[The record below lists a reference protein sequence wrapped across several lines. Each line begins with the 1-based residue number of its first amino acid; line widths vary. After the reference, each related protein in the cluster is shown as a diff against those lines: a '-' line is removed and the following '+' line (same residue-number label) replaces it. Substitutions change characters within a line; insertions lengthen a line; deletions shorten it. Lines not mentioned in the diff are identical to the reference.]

1 MKGQFPW
8 IGRSRGSAGGMT
20 TSKINDKN
28 VMRAKAF
35 EVTNPKTAAQ
45 VMQRDFFKQV
55 QEVCASVTEDQ
66 LRSLFG
72 VKPKT
77 MTRRN
82 ALSKQIAAAYTITDG
97 VKSVD
102 FSKLLTIGNGEKVD
116 VNIYHTSYSEGG
128 DIFRYEYD
136 KLNVPNQDET
146 NLIFVIFNAT
156 RKQIFIIN
164 TDVTADDDVTMDS
177 IQIPFGTTDDCYVYP
192 TCAVSGGDVSSKGF
206 GSFIIKTRPEKT
218 GRNNSNN

>member
-45 VMQRDFFKQV
+45 VMQRDFFKEV

-82 ALSKQIAAAYTITDG
+82 ALSKQIAAAYTISNG

-102 FSKLLTIGNGEKVD
+102 FSKLLAIGNGEKINVPIVPITNGVGD
-116 VNIYHTSYSEGG
+116 NNIEWNPNVYHKSNDEDTLLIYVIFDSTNNKIVVHQEVVGNNSFD
-128 DIFRYEYD
+128 DIFDGERLTGIIEGNGFGYVTEPT
-136 KLNVPNQDET
+136 KVLT
-146 NLIFVIFNAT
+146 NFE
-156 RKQIFIIN
+156 
-164 TDVTADDDVTMDS
+164 S
-177 IQIPFGTTDDCYVYP
+177 
-192 TCAVSGGDVSSKGF
+192 F
-206 GSFIIKTRPEKT
+206 GSFTIKTRAKE
-218 GRNNSNN
+218 

>member
-97 VKSVD
+97 VKAVD
-102 FSKLLTIGNGEKVD
+102 FSKLLAIGNGEKGKS
-116 VNIYHTSYSEGG
+116 I
-128 DIFRYEYD
+128 RYQLVRD
-136 KLNVPNQDET
+136 
-146 NLIFVIFNAT
+146 A
-156 RKQIFIIN
+156 
-164 TDVTADDDVTMDS
+164 VTA
-177 IQIPFGTTDDCYVYP
+177 GVY
-192 TCAVSGGDVSSKGF
+192 SL
-206 GSFIIKTRPEKT
+206 
-218 GRNNSNN
+218 

>member
-20 TSKINDKN
+20 TAKVNDKN
-28 VMRAKAF
+28 VMKATAY

-82 ALSKQIAAAYTITDG
+82 ALSKQIAAAFTITDG

-102 FSKLLTIGNGEKVD
+102 FSKLLAIGNGEKVNTPI
-116 VNIYHTSYSEGG
+116 VHKTAEETYVVLGSPSL
-128 DIFRYEYD
+128 
-136 KLNVPNQDET
+136 LNLKDPDAFF
-146 NLIFVIFNAT
+146 NLIYVLF
-156 RKQIFIIN
+156 
-164 TDVTADDDVTMDS
+164 DVTDSKIMILKGGYVQGSSDFDYDFAGDDLENHEVYLYA
-177 IQIPFGTTDDCYVYP
+177 TTTTTQDNYDD
-192 TCAVSGGDVSSKGF
+192 ASF
-206 GSFIIKTRPEKT
+206 GSFIIKTRAEKT
-218 GRNNSNN
+218 GRNTSV

>member
-20 TSKINDKN
+20 TAKVNDKN
-28 VMRAKAF
+28 VMKATAY

-102 FSKLLTIGNGEKVD
+102 FSKLLAIGNGEK
-116 VNIYHTSYSEGG
+116 I
-128 DIFRYEYD
+128 
-136 KLNVPNQDET
+136 NVPIVPITEGIGDYEITWPASVYTKSQGLNT
-146 NLIFVIFNAT
+146 ILIAVVF
-156 RKQIFIIN
+156 
-164 TDVTADDDVTMDS
+164 DVTNSKIIVSQIIRDNMDFDDRFDGDVLSDVITGDGFGYVTEAT
-177 IQIPFGTTDDCYVYP
+177 IPFEEEQPFGTF
-192 TCAVSGGDVSSKGF
+192 K
-206 GSFIIKTRPEKT
+206 IKTRAT
-218 GRNNSNN
+218 N

>member
-20 TSKINDKN
+20 TAKINDKN
-28 VMRAKAF
+28 VMRAKAYD
-35 EVTNPKTAAQ
+35 VTNPKTAAQ
-45 VMQRDFFKQV
+45 VMQRNFFKEV

-82 ALSKQIAAAYTITDG
+82 ALSKQIAAAYTIEDG

-102 FSKLLTIGNGEKVD
+102 FYELDAIGNGSKVNTAIVHFNSIAGD
-116 VNIYHTSYSEGG
+116 EVIEWQNSQLNIQAPESCN
-128 DIFRYEYD
+128 II
-136 KLNVPNQDET
+136 L
-146 NLIFVIFNAT
+146 VIFNVT
-156 RKQIFIIN
+156 KKSIIISN
-164 TDVTADDDVTMDS
+164 TNILAEDQEIYYEDFDVDLIGDE
-177 IQIPFGTTDDCYVYP
+177 IYCYVTCP
-192 TCAVSGGDVSSKGF
+192 TDGRNHNTSNF
-206 GSFIIKTRPEKT
+206 GSFNIKTRAT
-218 GRNNSNN
+218 D

>member
-20 TSKINDKN
+20 TAKINDKN
-28 VMRAKAF
+28 VMRAKAY

-82 ALSKQIAAAYTITDG
+82 ALSKQIAAAYSVAGST
-97 VKSVD
+97 KSVD
-102 FSKLLTIGNGEKVD
+102 FSKLQAIGNGQKV
-116 VNIYHTSYSEGG
+116 NTP
-128 DIFRYEYD
+128 IFKVENGSFD
-136 KLNVPNQDET
+136 TADFELQMFGQNATLNT
-146 NLIFVIFNAT
+146 NLILVQFDTDNNKIIVYNTNRAINL
-156 RKQIFIIN
+156 IIEDDIN
-164 TDVTADDDVTMDS
+164 TIFGDDIITNGY
-177 IQIPFGTTDDCYVYP
+177 FYP
-192 TCAVSGGDVSSKGF
+192 TCAENGENVYQREF
-206 GSFIIKTRPEKT
+206 GSFTIKTRAT
-218 GRNNSNN
+218 D

>member
-20 TSKINDKN
+20 TAKINDKN

-45 VMQRDFFKQV
+45 VMQRDLFKQV

-82 ALSKQIAAAYTITDG
+82 ALSKQIAAAYSVVDG
-97 VKSVD
+97 EKSVD
-102 FSKLLTIGNGEKVD
+102 FSKLLAIGNGKKVTTPF
-116 VNIYHTSYSEGG
+116 VY
-128 DIFRYEYD
+128 YD
-136 KLNVPNQDET
+136 GEDYNNDEIVT
-146 NLIFVIFNAT
+146 AEMLGVDLSKNPNLIAVIFVEDT
-156 RKQIFIIN
+156 DEIIIIN
-164 TDVTADDDVTMDS
+164 SNYPLNDEFEFQDVADNH
-177 IQIPFGTTDDCYVYP
+177 IQGRKSYGYL
-192 TCAVSGGDVSSKGF
+192 TCAENGEDVSDMGF
-206 GSFIIKTRPEKT
+206 GSFIIKTRAEKT
-218 GRNNSNN
+218 GRDIAKE

>member
-20 TSKINDKN
+20 TAKINDKN

-45 VMQRDFFKQV
+45 IMQRNFFKEV
-55 QEVCASVTEDQ
+55 QDVCSSVTEDQ

-72 VKPKT
+72 VKPKN

-82 ALSKQIAAAYTITDG
+82 ALSKQIASAYTIEDG

-102 FSKLLTIGNGEKVD
+102 FSKLLAIGNGEKVNTPLLSI
-116 VNIYHTSYSEGG
+116 VNGNIEDDSVTLEMFGANAKNTTNIIVVYFDSENNKIVINNIEAIIEEIIEDGIAASITSSG
-128 DIFRYEYD
+128 
-136 KLNVPNQDET
+136 
-146 NLIFVIFNAT
+146 
-156 RKQIFIIN
+156 
-164 TDVTADDDVTMDS
+164 
-177 IQIPFGTTDDCYVYP
+177 IQNGYFYL
-192 TCAVSGGDVSSKGF
+192 TCATSGENVFGQSF
-206 GSFIIKTRPEKT
+206 GSFIIKTRAT
-218 GRNNSNN
+218 D

>member
-20 TSKINDKN
+20 TAKINDKN

-35 EVTNPKTAAQ
+35 EVANPKTAAQ

-55 QEVCASVTEDQ
+55 QEVCASVTEDE

-82 ALSKQIAAAYTITDG
+82 ALSKQIAAAYTIEDG

-102 FSKLLTIGNGEKVD
+102 FSKLLAIGNGEKMYVPIVSFVEGATED
-116 VNIYHTSYSEGG
+116 VSTITAEMLNIT
-128 DIFRYEYD
+128 
-136 KLNVPNQDET
+136 ET
-146 NLIFVIFNAT
+146 ADPNLILVAFDST
-156 RKQIFIIN
+156 KQQIHIIN
-164 TDVTADDDVTMDS
+164 SNFVLSDESPTADLVEHYLPEFTGMAYVTCEEK
-177 IQIPFGTTDDCYVYP
+177 GTNVYQR
-192 TCAVSGGDVSSKGF
+192 GF
-206 GSFIIKTRPEKT
+206 GSFIIKTRAEKT
-218 GRNNSNN
+218 GRNINKN

>member
-20 TSKINDKN
+20 TAKVNDKN

-35 EVTNPKTAAQ
+35 KVTNPKTAAQ
-45 VMQRDFFKQV
+45 VMQRDFFKEV
-55 QEVCASVTEDQ
+55 QDVCASVTEDE

-82 ALSKQIAAAYTITDG
+82 ALSKQIAAAYTISNG

-102 FSKLLTIGNGEKVD
+102 FSKLGAIGNGEKVTTPYVEFSNGTSTD
-116 VNIYHTSYSEGG
+116 ETTITATMLNIDES
-128 DIFRYEYD
+128 
-136 KLNVPNQDET
+136 LET
-146 NLIFVIFNAT
+146 NLIIVAFDSVNNKIIIVNAYAT
-156 RKQIFIIN
+156 VQDGL
-164 TDVTADDDVTMDS
+164 TTAEL
-177 IQIPFGTTDDCYVYP
+177 
-192 TCAVSGGDVSSKGF
+192 VSSYIEDFTGFAYVTCDSKGEVVSYRGF
-206 GSFIIKTRPEKT
+206 GSFIIKTRAEKT
-218 GRNNSNN
+218 GRDINKN

>member
-20 TSKINDKN
+20 TAKINDKN

-45 VMQRDFFKQV
+45 VIQRDFFKDV

-102 FSKLLTIGNGEKVD
+102 FSKLLTIGNGQKVYTPIVKITD
-116 VNIYHTSYSEGG
+116 GAGDTNITWGTDSMPGF
-128 DIFRYEYD
+128 I
-136 KLNVPNQDET
+136 LNQT
-146 NLIFVIFNAT
+146 NFIFVLFDTDNNKIVIVNSEDVWLSTEELDGDLLSGQGIENGYGYLTYAADGSNVYG
-156 RKQIFIIN
+156 KQ
-164 TDVTADDDVTMDS
+164 
-177 IQIPFGTTDDCYVYP
+177 
-192 TCAVSGGDVSSKGF
+192 F
-206 GSFIIKTRPEKT
+206 GSFIIKTRAT
-218 GRNNSNN
+218 D

>member
-45 VMQRDFFKQV
+45 VMQRDFFKEV

-97 VKSVD
+97 VKSVNL
-102 FSKLLTIGNGEKVD
+102 SKLLAIGNGSKV
-116 VNIYHTSYSEGG
+116 NTPIG
-128 DIFRYEYD
+128 DIDQGVVTFSED
-136 KLNVPNQDET
+136 LNPQMFNTNNNIHGNVILVVFDED
-146 NLIFVIFNAT
+146 NHRILL
-156 RKQIFIIN
+156 IN
-164 TDVTADDDVTMDS
+164 TAMEIGDCDTNTYD
-177 IQIPFGTTDDCYVYP
+177 FTDFVENFSGYCYFTCDEDGQYVY
-192 TCAVSGGDVSSKGF
+192 DRGF
-206 GSFIIKTRPEKT
+206 GSFIIKTRAE
-218 GRNNSNN
+218 